1 MATAAASTAPE
12 AIPAALEKRDTLD
25 VDTKQSA
32 EDELAQD
39 PDAPVVLSARAKKI
53 ELVQF
58 ASLCYALFLA
68 GMSLGSGTFAILT
81 HTRTAGYNDGT
92 TGPLLPRMQ
101 DVYHVRPLHAAS
113 SSAKPAQVK
122 YAVVSLIFIFNC
134 IVGWSQCTTIACRL
148 TLRRA
153 F

>member
-12 AIPAALEKRDTLD
+12 AIPAVLEKRDTLN
-25 VDTKQSA
+25 VDTKQGA

-39 PDAPVVLSARAKKI
+39 PDAPVVLSAQAKRI

-68 GMSLGSGTFAILT
+68 GMPLGSGMFAVLT

-113 SSAKPAQVK
+113 SSAKPVQAK

-134 IVGWSQCTTIACRL
+134 IVGWSQCTTMASG
-148 TLRRA
+148 
-153 F
+153 